1 MVNYWLRNC
10 QIGNIMKAK
19 LVWSFSG
26 EGALKTAE
34 HHLIHLKQY
43 SDKEKVEVIEFGI
56 EQQTKFTSIA
66 FMIVSKDLVNDLRQ
80 SLKPHQGFLVE

>member
-1 MVNYWLRNC
+1 
-10 QIGNIMKAK
+10 MKAK
-19 LVWSFSG
+19 LVWIFSG

-34 HHLIHLKQY
+34 HHLIHLKEY
-43 SDKEKVEVIEFGI
+43 SKLEKVEVLEFGTKK
-56 EQQTKFTSIA
+56 QTDYTAIA

>member
-1 MVNYWLRNC
+1 
-10 QIGNIMKAK
+10 MKAK

-34 HHLIHLKQY
+34 HHLIHLKEY

-56 EQQTKFTSIA
+56 EQQTEFTAIA
-66 FMIVSKDLVNDLRQ
+66 FIIVARDLVDELRQ
-80 SLKPHQGFLVE
+80 SLKPHKGFLME

>member
-1 MVNYWLRNC
+1 
-10 QIGNIMKAK
+10 MKAK

-34 HHLIHLKQY
+34 HHLIHLQEY
-43 SDKEKVEVIEFGI
+43 ADREKVGVVKFGV
-56 EQQTKFTSIA
+56 EKQTEYTSIA

>member
-1 MVNYWLRNC
+1 
-10 QIGNIMKAK
+10 MKAK

-34 HHLIHLKQY
+34 HHLIHLKEY
-43 SDKEKVEVIEFGI
+43 SKIENVEVIEFGT
-56 EQQTKFTSIA
+56 EQQTEFIAIA
-66 FMIVSKDLVNDLRQ
+66 FILVAKDLVNDLRQ

>member
-1 MVNYWLRNC
+1 
-10 QIGNIMKAK
+10 MKAK

-34 HHLIHLKQY
+34 HHLIHLKEY
-43 SDKEKVEVIEFGI
+43 SKLEKVEVLEFGV
-56 EQQTKFTSIA
+56 EKQTDYTAIA
-66 FMIVSKDLVNDLRQ
+66 FMIVTKDLVNDLRK

>member
-1 MVNYWLRNC
+1 
-10 QIGNIMKAK
+10 MKAK

-34 HHLIHLKQY
+34 HHLIHLKEY

-56 EQQTKFTSIA
+56 EQQTDFTAIA
-66 FMIVSKDLVNDLRQ
+66 FIIVARDLVDDLRQ
-80 SLKPHQGFLVE
+80 NLKPHKGFLVE